1 MIPENIILSENKKE
15 LILEYGAIK
24 SVMSAEFL
32 RVNSPSAEVKG
43 HSPAQKKTVSGKK
56 AVSINSI
63 ELVGNYAI
71 KLIFFFF
78 HATGIYTWQYL
89 QELFNGKDKIWKG
102 YISELRKKGLN
113 RD

>member
-43 HSPAQKKTVSGKK
+43 HSQAQKKTVSGKK

-71 KLIFFFF
+71 KLIFDDG

-89 QELFNGKDKIWKG
+89 QELFNGKDKIWKE

>member
-43 HSPAQKKTVSGKK
+43 HSPAQKK
-56 AVSINSI
+56 
-63 ELVGNYAI
+63 
-71 KLIFFFF
+71 KL
-78 HATGIYTWQYL
+78 
-89 QELFNGKDKIWKG
+89 
-102 YISELRKKGLN
+102 
-113 RD
+113 

>member
-15 LILEYGAIK
+15 LTLEYRSNK

-56 AVSINSI
+56 DVSINSI

-71 KLIFFFF
+71 KLIFDDG

-89 QELFNGKDKIWKG
+89 KELFNGKDKIWKE
-102 YISELRKKGLN
+102 YITELRKKGLN

>member
-1 MIPENIILSENKKE
+1 MVPENIILSENKKE
-15 LILEYGAIK
+15 LTLEYDTTK

-43 HSPAQKKTVSGKK
+43 HSQAQKKTVSGKK

-71 KLIFFFF
+71 KLIFDDG

-89 QELFNGKDKIWKG
+89 KELFNGKDKIWKE
-102 YISELRKKGLN
+102 YITELRKKGLN

>member
-1 MIPENIILSENKKE
+1 MSKLLIFFILIGLS
-15 LILEYGAIK
+15 K
-24 SVMSAEFL
+24 SNVA
-32 RVNSPSAEVKG
+32 RVAY
-43 HSPAQKKTVSGKK
+43 HPAHKKTVSGKK

-63 ELVGNYAI
+63 ELGGNYAI
-71 KLIFFFF
+71 KLIFDDG

>member
-1 MIPENIILSENKKE
+1 MIPKNIILSENKKE
-15 LILEYGAIK
+15 LTLEYEVKK

-43 HSPAQKKTVSGKK
+43 HSLAQKKTVSGKRGI
-56 AVSINSI
+56 SINSI

-71 KLIFFFF
+71 KLIFDDG
-78 HATGIYTWQYL
+78 HSTGIYTWQYL
-89 QELFNGKDKIWKG
+89 QELFMGKDKIWKE
-102 YISELRKKGLN
+102 YISELRKKGLY

>member
-1 MIPENIILSENKKE
+1 MIPENIILSENKRE
-15 LILEYGAIK
+15 LTLEYGSTK

-43 HSPAQKKTVSGKK
+43 HSPVQKKTVSGKK

-71 KLIFFFF
+71 KLIFDDG